1 MKLLNHIQSRGR
13 AFVMELLK
21 DQSACRTYVRLL
33 SPVCQHVLFRLIYI
47 NDISRESFL
56 KMFMKGA
63 ENYFNELRNAF
74 VLIEFIKE
82 NEKDPHIKIE
92 PLIKEVLLNSK
103 ELSNSNDN
111 FHTSNLN
118 IKVIDDYF
126 NGCSKTLDDFAINS
140 LNNILVYL
148 LDHVKSTEES
158 AKLKK
163 TDPLYNEKKESSVN
177 IGNTNQESDKMKK
190 LLITAGIL
198 KKDAMFQ
205 TKEFLLSSPKTQI
218 WTIIENILNETYDI
232 DSYRFI
238 LNLGGQQY
246 SHGYPLSGL
255 TDIQISY
262 IENMLSII
270 GLVYVENGYYYPT
283 KSILNFFGKSILFD
297 VEGWLFIDT
306 NFKISAYPKT
316 EIQSRLLQLFTKTSY
331 EIPGHFLSCYI
342 SPGTIFG
349 KGSTEKISLQTVV
362 DFLEANVSKIHGE
375 GKIPDVILKQFQV
388 WERQRNRFTVHTKCI
403 YRQLY
408 KGNQPDKLRKIAE
421 QMGCLLYFREPTEE
435 KNFWEIVTKEEM
447 DNEFVE
453 EMRRVLSM
461 Y

>member
-118 IKVIDDYF
+118 IKVIEDYF

-283 KSILNFFGKSILFD
+283 KSILNFLANLFCSTLKAGYLLIL
-297 VEGWLFIDT
+297 
-306 NFKISAYPKT
+306 
-316 EIQSRLLQLFTKTSY
+316 
-331 EIPGHFLSCYI
+331 
-342 SPGTIFG
+342 
-349 KGSTEKISLQTVV
+349 
-362 DFLEANVSKIHGE
+362 
-375 GKIPDVILKQFQV
+375 ILKYLLTRKLKYRVDCYNYLLKLHMRFLVIFYHVIYHQV
-388 WERQRNRFTVHTKCI
+388 QSLAKVRQKKFH
-403 YRQLY
+403 Y
-408 KGNQPDKLRKIAE
+408 K
-421 QMGCLLYFREPTEE
+421 LL
-435 KNFWEIVTKEEM
+435 
-447 DNEFVE
+447 
-453 EMRRVLSM
+453 
-461 Y
+461 